1 MKELKIDP
9 ELRDL
14 LPPLADDEYK
24 QLEKNIVD
32 NGFDRNFPIMEW
44 HGFIVDGHNRYS
56 ICRKHN
62 IDYTIGTLA
71 YETKEEVMRWMLD
84 IQLGRRN
91 LTPIQ
96 RISVAEKHRVLFEK
110 QAKEKQATSTGG
122 VHPQLRPEMV
132 QAEKSEDPNEN
143 KTVTKLAAIA
153 GVKRETYRM
162 GSKILNSNN
171 DDLKQRVLSGKTSIT
186 AGYKEL
192 QNKNKPKVNDVAEK
206 PVEKE
211 NNTTKPETKPQVEN
225 GVILLPED
233 SKENKIMNDIARQ
246 MKSGTI
252 DTTQL
257 SNEKEI
263 VSVAALVDESMC
275 SIFNYIFRN
284 IDFEKFSRKNFDEIE
299 NILLAAKDTIDKK
312 IKIMEEKI
320 SSNETPKQ
328 QIAELDQKLESLDK
342 NIESLQTERSNTVK
356 KRGDLFKALDV
367 KCPVKYK
374 WIKEG
379 QDLFPAWWKCQIYI
393 DYDGLTEVLGEY
405 HVSHSE
411 LPNTYMKTAVNG
423 SREEISQKYHDDF
436 RMIWKQAHDENVRL
450 EMKANDKRTKTAQQ
464 LDYEMNRMKKYIP
477 VGLDKNVCRKFYR
490 TLANEYHPD
499 NDKTGDAEMMQY
511 VNELKAAWGI

>member
-122 VHPQLRPEMV
+122 AHPQLRPEMV

-206 PVEKE
+206 FWKMVGRFTVLFIWTERRQSC
-211 NNTTKPETKPQVEN
+211 N
-225 GVILLPED
+225 LLPPSIWTEP
-233 SKENKIMNDIARQ
+233 
-246 MKSGTI
+246 
-252 DTTQL
+252 
-257 SNEKEI
+257 
-263 VSVAALVDESMC
+263 
-275 SIFNYIFRN
+275 IFNF
-284 IDFEKFSRKNFDEIE
+284 
-299 NILLAAKDTIDKK
+299 
-312 IKIMEEKI
+312 
-320 SSNETPKQ
+320 
-328 QIAELDQKLESLDK
+328 
-342 NIESLQTERSNTVK
+342 
-356 KRGDLFKALDV
+356 
-367 KCPVKYK
+367 
-374 WIKEG
+374 
-379 QDLFPAWWKCQIYI
+379 
-393 DYDGLTEVLGEY
+393 
-405 HVSHSE
+405 
-411 LPNTYMKTAVNG
+411 
-423 SREEISQKYHDDF
+423 
-436 RMIWKQAHDENVRL
+436 
-450 EMKANDKRTKTAQQ
+450 
-464 LDYEMNRMKKYIP
+464 
-477 VGLDKNVCRKFYR
+477 
-490 TLANEYHPD
+490 
-499 NDKTGDAEMMQY
+499 
-511 VNELKAAWGI
+511 